1 MKRERE
7 RWTKVHA
14 KTRKL
19 AMSKKNIRRKRQ
31 NHGTSYSLTF
41 HSIHHISTHM
51 HFSIMVV

>member
-1 MKRERE
+1 MKKRERE
-7 RWTKVHA
+7 MDEGPCKNKKISHVQ
-14 KTRKL
+14 
-19 AMSKKNIRRKRQ
+19 KNIRRKRQ